1 MLQIIHLQKT
11 YFLALMV
18 VLISLCS
25 FGQNT
30 QLFEQGNALYN
41 DAKYDEAIRKYEQI
55 LDSDMHSAELYFNI
69 ANAHYKLNHIAPS
82 IFYYEKALQLAP
94 KDADIQQNMTF
105 AKNMTVDAIDVIPE
119 VGISKVIN
127 QVSNAVSF
135 DVWSILAICFVLFA
149 VFSFINYYLARGTKT
164 KRLSFTLGFIGLFL
178 MLGSLVSAFN
188 KYALD
193 KSDNPAIVFV
203 QESQIKSEPN
213 LRSTEAFLLHEGTK
227 VQVLDTV
234 DNWKRIKLTDGK
246 TGWVPASDIKL
257 LKDF

>member
-1 MLQIIHLQKT
+1 
-11 YFLALMV
+11 
-18 VLISLCS
+18 
-25 FGQNT
+25 
-30 QLFEQGNALYN
+30 
-41 DAKYDEAIRKYEQI
+41 
-55 LDSDMHSAELYFNI
+55 
-69 ANAHYKLNHIAPS
+69 
-82 IFYYEKALQLAP
+82 
-94 KDADIQQNMTF
+94 
-105 AKNMTVDAIDVIPE
+105 
-119 VGISKVIN
+119 
-127 QVSNAVSF
+127 
-135 DVWSILAICFVLFA
+135 
-149 VFSFINYYLARGTKT
+149 
-164 KRLSFTLGFIGLFL
+164 